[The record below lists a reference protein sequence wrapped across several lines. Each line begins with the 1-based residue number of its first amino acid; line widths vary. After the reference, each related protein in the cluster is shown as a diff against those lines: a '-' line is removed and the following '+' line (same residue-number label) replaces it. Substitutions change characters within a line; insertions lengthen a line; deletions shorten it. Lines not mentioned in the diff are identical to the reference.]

1 MMDQQREQ
9 THEKQYEVMVL
20 RLSVKRDETITIPY
34 LAMGAIGDV
43 IMKLGGIEL
52 EAILTILT
60 LV

>member
-1 MMDQQREQ
+1 MMDQQQEQ

-20 RLSVKRDETITIPY
+20 RLSVKRDETIIIPN